1 MITRFV
7 PLAGLILFVLLAV
20 VWRGWLQ
27 YRKYGNLGI
36 VLFQSSGWQRTLR
49 DVAFVLVFV
58 AVLLQAAIFAAA
70 PQTYSRL
77 AVMAM
82 PAWTM
87 ALGIAMLLASL
98 ALIVAAQLNMG
109 ASWRI
114 GIDHEA
120 SPGLVTSG
128 LYQFCR
134 NPIYVGMIGSL
145 IGITLMLTTWLSLA
159 LAAGSIWCIYTQT
172 LEEETYLERTY
183 GAAFRR
189 YAARV
194 GRFLPGIGLIEL
206 KSEVA

>member
-1 MITRFV
+1 MLWFSRFA
-7 PLAGLILFVLLAV
+7 PLAGLTLFVFLAV

-27 YRKYGNLGI
+27 YRKYGSLGI
-36 VLFQSSGWQRTLR
+36 VLFQKSDLPRVLR
-49 DVAFVLVFV
+49 DLAFVALFA

-70 PQTYSRL
+70 PDAVQQL
-77 AVMAM
+77 AVWPLPGWVMA
-82 PAWTM
+82 AGGLVL
-87 ALGIAMLLASL
+87 AASL
-98 ALIVAAQLNMG
+98 ALIVAAQLDLG

-134 NPIYVGMIGSL
+134 NPIYLGMFGSL
-145 IGITLMLTTWLSLA
+145 IGITLMLTTWLSLG
-159 LAAGSIWCIYTQT
+159 LAAAALWCIHAQT

-183 GAAFRR
+183 GDAFRR

-194 GRFLPGIGLIEL
+194 GRFWPGLGLIG
-206 KSEVA
+206 K